1 MKYDRMT
8 RWLHA
13 GIALGVTAQLGLSL
27 VMQAPDDQDEVLASG
42 LPLQLFEAHENIGM
56 ALLALLALHWLWSL
70 SGHIQDGF
78 AHLFPWFSKQRM
90 DKVMADIDQVIKL
103 KMPDPEISNALAGAV
118 HGLGL
123 LAATGMAAT
132 GAVIFFNLNLI
143 TGHMTELGETFH
155 NMHGVIAL
163 LMWAY
168 LIGHI
173 AVAIMHKRMGH
184 TNVKEM
190 FSLFK

>member
-1 MKYDRMT
+1 MT

-27 VMQAPDDQDEVLASG
+27 FMEAPDDKDEELVTG
-42 LPLQLFEAHENIGM
+42 LPLELFEAHENIGM
-56 ALLALLALHWLWSL
+56 ALLALIIVHWLWSL
-70 SGHIQDGF
+70 SGHVEGGF
-78 AHLFPWFSKQRM
+78 AHLFPWFSKERM
-90 DKVMADIDQVIKL
+90 GKVITEAKEALQL
-103 KMPDPEISNALAGAV
+103 KVSDPEVSNALAGAV

-123 LAATGMAAT
+123 LAATALAAS
-132 GAVIFFNLNLI
+132 GAVIYFNLSE

-155 NMHGVIAL
+155 EIHETLGP

-168 LIGHI
+168 LIGHV
-173 AVAIMHKRMGH
+173 AVAVIHKRMGH